1 MIKLIDKC
9 FTSTSIPRTQIFYSK
24 SLHVLI
30 LQAQLQATKQE
41 SSSYRRR
48 SNLSGQMLFLRV
60 VKRWFISKN
69 SKINSSLVKRKQV
82 VKNIQNTIWRERK
95 RNCCLFRMKNNRPK
109 IRLIWGRLLANQLKK
124 MFLGHLKVQRIRNY
138 QVQSLMLS
146 KWTQKLQLQLM
157 GVHLEVHL
165 TEMWQ
170 TSICSIISYQEHK
183 VQSGTQRQR
192 MVRLELFHKW
202 LVHLSLNQ
210 LSHLQ
215 I

>member
-1 MIKLIDKC
+1 MIKLIAKC

-30 LQAQLQATKQE
+30 LQAQLQVTKLE
-41 SSSYRRR
+41 SSNYRRR

-95 RNCCLFRMKNNRPK
+95 RNCCLFRMKINQPK
-109 IRLIWGRLLANQLKK
+109 IKLIWGRLLANRLKK
-124 MFLGHLKVQRIRNY
+124 MFLGHLKVQRIRKFL
-138 QVQSLMLS
+138 QSLMLS
-146 KWTQKLQLQLM
+146 KWIQKLQTQLM
-157 GVHLEVHL
+157 EVHLEVNW

-170 TSICSIISYQEHK
+170 TLICSIISYHELK
-183 VQSGTQRQR
+183 VQLGTLQQIMARQ
-192 MVRLELFHKW
+192 ELFHKW
-202 LVHLSLNQ
+202 LVHLSLNL
-210 LSHLQ
+210 LSRLL